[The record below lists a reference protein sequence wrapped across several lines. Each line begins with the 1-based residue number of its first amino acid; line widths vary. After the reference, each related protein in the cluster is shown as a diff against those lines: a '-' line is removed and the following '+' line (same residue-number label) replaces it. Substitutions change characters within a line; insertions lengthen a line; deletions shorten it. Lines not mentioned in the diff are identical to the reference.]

1 MPEVVLLSSA
11 INQAPRNQRRDTG
24 KNGTIRKKEAMEEED
39 KKVESNSEIWRKHQE
54 KESKGLR
61 KIFIFIFLAFVVF
74 YIVNNGLTETKD
86 QILNFFNVLN

>member
-1 MPEVVLLSSA
+1 M
-11 INQAPRNQRRDTG
+11 
-24 KNGTIRKKEAMEEED
+24 KEED

-86 QILNFFNVLN
+86 QILNFFNVLNWRVAMIYEK